1 MIETP
6 RPTPAARE
14 RRSALASLRAVVR
27 LLFLSARVV
36 GEARRG
42 KLTREK
48 VDLNCEML
56 GKGCL
61 EDAQIELIVKGLDQL
76 DLSKP
81 YLFMSNHQSLYDIP
95 ILFAALKGRLRMV
108 AKKELF
114 KVPIW
119 GQALQVAE
127 FVSIDR
133 KDRYKA
139 VQSLKE
145 AARLM
150 QSGINVWMAPEGTRS
165 RDGKLLPF
173 KKGGFMLALE
183 TGAQIVPVAIN
194 GAWTVIPPK
203 SFRLRLGQRVEVE
216 FGAPIDASAFGVE
229 RRDALMREVRE
240 WMEARVSPETRVLS
254 EPVGT
259 P

>member
-6 RPTPAARE
+6 RSSSVAPE
-14 RRSALASLRAVVR
+14 RRSAIASLRAVGR
-27 LLFLSARVV
+27 ILSLSALTVRD
-36 GEARRG
+36 ARRG

-48 VDLNCEML
+48 VDERCEAI

-61 EDAQIELIVKGLDQL
+61 EDAQIELVVKGLDQL

-95 ILFAALKGRLRMV
+95 VLFAALKGRLRMV

-114 KVPIW
+114 KVPVW
-119 GQALQVAE
+119 GQALGVAE
-127 FVSIDR
+127 FISIDR

-150 QSGINVWMAPEGTRS
+150 QSGINVWIAPEGTRS

-183 TGAQIVPVAIN
+183 TGAQIVPVAIT
-194 GAWTVIPPK
+194 GAWSVVPPK

-216 FGAPIDASAFGVE
+216 FGQPIDASAYGME
-229 RRDALMREVRE
+229 NRDALMREVRD
-240 WMEARVSPETRVLS
+240 WMEARVSPENRVS
-254 EPVGT
+254 ASPVGT

>member
-6 RPTPAARE
+6 PQPKVARE
-14 RRSALASLRAVVR
+14 RRSALASLRAIGR
-27 LLFLSARVV
+27 LLSGSAAVLRD
-36 GEARRG
+36 AKRG
-42 KLTREK
+42 KLTREI
-48 VDLNCEML
+48 VDQRCEVL

-61 EDAQIELIVKGLDQL
+61 EEAQIDLVVTGLDQL

-95 ILFAALKGRLRMV
+95 ILFTALKGRLRMV

-114 KVPIW
+114 SVPIW
-119 GQALQVAE
+119 GPALQVSE
-127 FVSIDR
+127 FISIDR

-145 AARLM
+145 AARIM

-183 TGAQIVPVAIN
+183 TGAQIVPVAIR
-194 GAWTVIPPK
+194 GAGAVIPPK
-203 SFRLRLGQRVEVE
+203 SFRLSLGHRVEVE
-216 FGAPIDASAFGVE
+216 FGPPIDASAYGVSN
-229 RRDALMREVRE
+229 RDALMRDVRD
-240 WMEARVSPETRVLS
+240 WMEPRVVR
-254 EPVGT
+254 
-259 P
+259 

>member
-6 RPTPAARE
+6 PQPKVARE
-14 RRSALASLRAVVR
+14 RRSALASLRAVGR
-27 LLFLSARVV
+27 LLSGSASVLLD
-36 GEARRG
+36 AKRG
-42 KLTREK
+42 KLTREI
-48 VDLNCEML
+48 VDQRCEVL
-56 GKGCL
+56 GNGCL
-61 EDAQIELIVKGLDQL
+61 EEAQIDLVVTGLDQL

-114 KVPIW
+114 SVPIW
-119 GQALQVAE
+119 GPALQVSE
-127 FVSIDR
+127 FISIDR

-145 AARLM
+145 AARIM

-183 TGAQIVPVAIN
+183 TGAQIVPVAIR
-194 GAWTVIPPK
+194 GAGAVIPPK
-203 SFRLRLGQRVEVE
+203 SFRLSLGHRVEVE
-216 FGAPIDASAFGVE
+216 FGQPIDASAYGTE
-229 RRDALMREVRE
+229 NRDALMRDVRE
-240 WMEARVSPETRVLS
+240 WMEPRVSR
-254 EPVGT
+254 
-259 P
+259 

>member
-6 RPTPAARE
+6 PQPTVLRE
-14 RRSALASLRAVVR
+14 RRSALASVRAIGR
-27 LLFLSARVV
+27 LLSGSAAVLLD
-36 GEARRG
+36 AKRG
-42 KLTREK
+42 KLTREI
-48 VDLNCEML
+48 VDQRCEAL

-61 EDAQIELIVKGLDQL
+61 EEAQIDLVVTGLDQL

-95 ILFAALKGRLRMV
+95 ILFAALEGRLRMV

-114 KVPIW
+114 SVPIW
-119 GQALQVAE
+119 RPALKVSQ
-127 FVSIDR
+127 FISIDR

-145 AARLM
+145 AARIM

-183 TGAQIVPVAIN
+183 TGAQIVPVAIK
-194 GAWTVIPPK
+194 GAWAVIPPK
-203 SFRLRLGQRVEVE
+203 SFRLSLGHRVEVE
-216 FGAPIDASAFGVE
+216 FGQPIDASAYGMSN
-229 RRDALMREVRE
+229 RDALMRDVRE
-240 WMEARVSPETRVLS
+240 WMEPRVAR
-254 EPVGT
+254 
-259 P
+259 

>member
-1 MIETP
+1 MIESPP
-6 RPTPAARE
+6 RPPVTPE
-14 RRSALASLRAVVR
+14 RRSALASFRAVAR
-27 LLFLSARVV
+27 LLSLSARTVRD
-36 GEARRG
+36 ARRG
-42 KLTREK
+42 TLTREA
-48 VDLNCEML
+48 VDARCELL
-56 GKGCL
+56 GRGCL
-61 EDAQIELIVKGLDQL
+61 EDAQIDLVVKGLDQL
-76 DLSKP
+76 DLSQP

-114 KVPIW
+114 RVPIW

-183 TGAQIVPVAIN
+183 TGAKIVPVAIN
-194 GAWTVIPPK
+194 GAWSVIPPK
-203 SFRLRLGQRVEVE
+203 SLRLRLGQRVEVE
-216 FGAPIDASAFGVE
+216 FGKPIDATAYSIE
-229 RRDALMREVRE
+229 TRDALMREVRA
-240 WMEARVSPETRVLS
+240 WMEARLPS
-254 EPVGT
+254 
-259 P
+259 

>member
-1 MIETP
+1 VIETP
-6 RPTPAARE
+6 PQLTVARE
-14 RRSALASLRAVVR
+14 RRSALASLRAIGR
-27 LLFLSARVV
+27 LLSGSAAVLLD
-36 GEARRG
+36 AKRG
-42 KLTREK
+42 KLTREL
-48 VDLNCEML
+48 VDQRCEVL

-61 EDAQIELIVKGLDQL
+61 DEAQIDLVVTGLDQL

-95 ILFAALKGRLRMV
+95 ILFTALKGRLRMV

-114 KVPIW
+114 SVPIW
-119 GQALQVAE
+119 GPALQVSE
-127 FVSIDR
+127 FISIDR

-145 AARLM
+145 AARIM

-183 TGAQIVPVAIN
+183 TGAQIVPVAIK
-194 GAWTVIPPK
+194 GAGAVIPPK
-203 SFRLRLGQRVEVE
+203 SFRLSLGHRVEVE
-216 FGAPIDASAFGVE
+216 FGQPIDASAYGTAN
-229 RRDALMREVRE
+229 RDALMRDVRE
-240 WMEARVSPETRVLS
+240 WMESRLAP
-254 EPVGT
+254 
-259 P
+259 